1 MEAIKEMIR
10 PELLVLIPVLYFIGM
25 GLKKSASIPDKR
37 IPLSLGISGVIL
49 ALVYLAAASPIQEGA
64 DIAMLIFAGIT
75 QGILCAGCSVYVNQV
90 AKQAGKDD
98 AE

>member
-10 PELLVLIPVLYFIGM
+10 PEMLVLIPVLYFVGA
-25 GLKKSASIPDKR
+25 GLKRSASIPDKH
-37 IPLSLGISGVIL
+37 IPLLLGATGIIL
-49 ALVYLAAASPIQEGA
+49 ALVYLVATSPIQEGT